1 MTKRAVIITTTILV
15 AIMMIVTILFGAV
28 FRVRKIELVYGQD
41 FVYKSQD
48 NEILGVSKLNKNI
61 SIFEV
66 DRDKI
71 ALNIE
76 KIYHY
81 AKAQVNL
88 SSLTSVTIKL
98 SNRTPMYYFVQDN
111 VYYILDED
119 CKILEVETTPNNA
132 ISNIKLTNV
141 FSASEDTVAGEF
153 LSNKYSGVCTSLYKA
168 MYSNAVLNI
177 GEDSDLD
184 GELDLKH
191 FNREDMK
198 NIITDIAFDSV
209 YDLNGK
215 LDKLVMSTSYGVK
228 LTIVQPQVNLDYK
241 VNMLFSALRK
251 LIADDNI
258 NSTNLSNNG
267 AINVVYDY
275 DEFNNQKTIC
285 EYKAN

>member
-15 AIMMIVTILFGAV
+15 SIMMIVTILFGAV
-28 FRVRKIELVYGQD
+28 FRVRKIELIYGQD

-48 NEILGVSKLNKNI
+48 NEILGISRLKKNT

-66 DRDKI
+66 DREQI

-81 AKAQVNL
+81 AKVQVNL

-119 CKILEVETTPNNA
+119 CKILEVETIPDNA

-153 LSNKYSGVCTSLYKA
+153 LTNQYSSVCSSLYKA
-168 MYSNAVLNI
+168 MYLNM

-184 GELDLKH
+184 GKLDQDSID
-191 FNREDMK
+191 RDYMK
-198 NIITDIAFDSV
+198 SVITDITFGSV

-215 LDKLVMSTSYGVK
+215 LDKLIMSTTYGVK
-228 LTIVQPQVNLDYK
+228 LTIVEPQVNLNYK
-241 VNMLFSALRK
+241 ARILFSALRK
-251 LIADDNI
+251 LIADDNA
-258 NSTNLSNNG
+258 NSTNLSNSG
-267 AINVVYDY
+267 AINVVYEY
-275 DEFNNQKTIC
+275 NEFNNQKTIC